1 MGNLATYKGLGSPV
15 FDVEFLPTNSTR
27 VTLTADQ
34 QSKLLI
40 SGGDARQI
48 RLPAPEVGMVYNVL
62 FSSGGVST
70 ATKITSS
77 GAYDILTAG
86 TTAKGVANATT
97 VETGVW
103 IQTVAINS
111 FRWVASRLGGSTLSI
126 GAVTT

>member
-15 FDVEFLPTNSTR
+15 FDVEFLPTNSSR
-27 VTLTADQ
+27 LTLTADQ

-48 RLPAPEVGMVYNVL
+48 RLPAPEVGMVYNVF

-77 GAYDILTAG
+77 GAYDILCG
-86 TTAKGVANATT
+86 GSTAKGVANAST
-97 VETGVW
+97 VEMGVW
-103 IQTVAINS
+103 IQLVAINS
-111 FRWVASRLGGSTLSI
+111 FRWVASRLGGSTLQVQS
-126 GAVTT
+126 TST

>member
-15 FDVEFLPTNSTR
+15 FDVEFLGTGSTR
-27 VTLTADQ
+27 ITLTADQ

-48 RLPAPEVGMVYNVL
+48 RLPAPEVGMVYNVF

-86 TTAKGVANATT
+86 TTAKGVANESTA
-97 VETGVW
+97 ERGVW
-103 IQTVAINS
+103 VQLVAINS
-111 FRWVASRLGGSTLSI
+111 FRWVASRLGGSTLNINS
-126 GAVTT
+126 TTT

>member
-15 FDVEFLPTNSTR
+15 FDVEFLATNSSR
-27 VTLTADQ
+27 LTLTADQ

-77 GAYDILTAG
+77 GAYDILCGAS
-86 TTAKGVANATT
+86 TAKGVANAST
-97 VETGVW
+97 VEMGVW
-103 IQTVAINS
+103 IQLVAINS
-111 FRWVASRLGGSTLSI
+111 FRWVASRLGGSTLQVQS
-126 GAVTT
+126 TST